1 MGTSERER
9 HFYSLNGGPAIMTF
23 KVLCINSNRAT
34 IAEFGKGGRL
44 TRRREFEVFEP
55 IHLLRVVVADR
66 PDAIVWDKSLTSI
79 DAAAFLKKV
88 AGALPA
94 DEQPLM
100 IIGSL
105 ASGATSRGAR
115 AEGRRDTI
123 VEFSGVLRTVLAH
136 LQTGLQESHVNI
148 MAGNGICLD
157 PVSREVTRF
166 GRKVNLGPTEVR
178 LLEELMREPG
188 QVHSRRD
195 LVERVWDGRPD
206 IDDRTVDVY
215 VGRLRRAL
223 VRGKEASPIRTQRG
237 RGYLFEPS
245 ATS

>member
-1 MGTSERER
+1 
-9 HFYSLNGGPAIMTF
+9 MTF
-23 KVLCINSNRAT
+23 KVLCIYCNRAT

-44 TRRREFEVFEP
+44 SRRREFEVFEP
-55 IHLLRVVVADR
+55 KHLLRVVVADR
-66 PDAIVWDKSLTSI
+66 PDVIVWDKALTDI
-79 DAAAFLKKV
+79 DATAFLKKV
-88 AGALPA
+88 TAALSA
-94 DEQPLM
+94 EEQPLM

-105 ASGATSRGAR
+105 ASGIMNTPHAGMPDS
-115 AEGRRDTI
+115 RDTI
-123 VEFSGVLRTVLAH
+123 AEVTGVLKTVLGY
-136 LQTGLQESHVNI
+136 LQTGLPDRQATV

-178 LLEELMREPG
+178 LLEELMKEPG
-188 QVHSRRD
+188 QVYSRRD

-223 VRGKEASPIRTQRG
+223 VRGKEACPIRTKRG
-237 RGYLFEPS
+237 CGYLFE
-245 ATS
+245 

>member
-1 MGTSERER
+1 
-9 HFYSLNGGPAIMTF
+9 MTF
-23 KVLCINSNRAT
+23 KVLCIRCNRAT
-34 IAEFGKGGRL
+34 FAEFANGGRL
-44 TRRREFEVFEP
+44 TRRREFEVFELV
-55 IHLLRVVVADR
+55 HLLRVVVADR
-66 PDAIVWDKSLTSI
+66 PDAIVWDKSLPRI
-79 DAAAFLKKV
+79 DAATFLKKV
-88 AGALPA
+88 AGALPPG
-94 DEQPLM
+94 EQPLM

-105 ASGATSRGAR
+105 APGANSGSSATAQD
-115 AEGRRDTI
+115 RRDPI
-123 VEFSGVLRTVLAH
+123 SEFSGVLRTVLAH
-136 LQTGLQESHVNI
+136 LHTGMQGSPANVI
-148 MAGNGICLD
+148 AGNGICLD

-188 QVHSRRD
+188 QVYSRRD

-245 ATS
+245 TTT